1 MTLRDKPLEELDKLL
16 FETEILIETGSD
28 EERFLGAFQTIA
40 GISKYLASK
49 YPTLNRRPLTLILE
63 ELSDINNGA
72 KPKLFASPK
81 SKKGGRPTSTRK
93 ASAEALTV
101 AGIELLIASG
111 MEVSR
116 AMEEASKIIKN
127 RKPAQLIKIRKTFK
141 SSLKKKEMTE
151 LMYRLKKAG
160 LERATPYE
168 AGLIYL
174 KEAATHLK

>member
-63 ELSDINNGA
+63 ELADINNGA

-81 SKKGGRPTSTRK
+81 SKKGGRYLGLDRNRQTQIGR
-93 ASAEALTV
+93 
-101 AGIELLIASG
+101 I
-111 MEVSR
+111 
-116 AMEEASKIIKN
+116 SK
-127 RKPAQLIKIRKTFK
+127 P
-141 SSLKKKEMTE
+141 SD
-151 LMYRLKKAG
+151 
-160 LERATPYE
+160 
-168 AGLIYL
+168 
-174 KEAATHLK
+174 